1 MELDLHGKN
10 LFQARTAVMSAL
22 ARATAADYRLRI
34 IHGHKQ
40 GSAIRDMVAVSLK
53 TTRASSGWRAAPTPD
68 RPFSYSESTLDP
80 HKGAV

>member
-10 LFQARTAVMSAL
+10 LFQARTAVMSDL

-40 GSAIRDMVAVSLK
+40 GSAIRDMVRSEFKNHPRVI
-53 TTRASSGWRAAPTPD
+53 RMESSPNPGQTIFVLREYA
-68 RPFSYSESTLDP
+68 
-80 HKGAV
+80 